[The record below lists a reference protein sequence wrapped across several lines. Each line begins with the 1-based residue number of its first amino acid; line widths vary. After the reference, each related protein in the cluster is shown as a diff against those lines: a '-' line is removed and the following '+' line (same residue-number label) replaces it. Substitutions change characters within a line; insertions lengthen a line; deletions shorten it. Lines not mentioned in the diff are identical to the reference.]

1 MADSEDTTQ
10 REGVSADGRPRRQPP
25 IIDIEAVEVSL
36 DGSRATTAGSGPT
49 PNRSAAMRGPKRLS
63 TFLSLMRLAIIGS
76 ACFIAAIIGGA
87 LWIYFGTEARDG
99 PQRHAASPT
108 AAVPD
113 DVVTRIAKLEAALR
127 VPPSQPPSPPPRLAA
142 EVGDLGSRVAGHDT
156 KLAAL
161 TDRIASLEGAVRD
174 AAAAPR
180 VAGERV
186 DELAG
191 RSDGDRR
198 NSDDQNRAQQDDR
211 SALDDLAN
219 RVATLESQ
227 QTALQRKQEGL
238 DRVTDAIAAVDKA
251 VRLATVAVALRSTL
265 ERNSPF
271 TTELAAAQ
279 SLGVDE
285 KALAS
290 LAPFAATGLP
300 TPSEL
305 FHDLSTLLPELRRLS
320 APPGKNLGY
329 LDRLQASAVKMLNI
343 RPVQNQP
350 GDDPATVMSRI
361 EFQMAQQ
368 DVGAMVVEL
377 DKLPAPAKEL
387 ARPWRTKVL
396 ARQDALDAAQRIA
409 TALLAQ
415 LGEPPGRGPSLR

>member
-1 MADSEDTTQ
+1 MADSEDRTQ

-25 IIDIEAVEVSL
+25 IIDVEAVEVSL
-36 DGSRATTAGSGPT
+36 DGSRATTAGSDPT
-49 PNRSAAMRGPKRLS
+49 PHPSAAGRWPKRLS
-63 TFLSLMRLAIIGS
+63 TFLSAMRLTIIGS

-87 LWIYFGTEARDG
+87 LWIYFGADASDG
-99 PQRHAASPT
+99 PQRHAGSPT
-108 AAVPD
+108 VAVPD
-113 DVVTRIAKLEAALR
+113 DVVTRIAKLEAALS
-127 VPPSQPPSPPPRLAA
+127 VPPSQPSSPPPRLAA
-142 EVGDLGSRVAGHDT
+142 EVGDLASRMAGHDA

-161 TDRIASLEGAVRD
+161 TDRIASLEGAVRE
-174 AAAAPR
+174 AAAAAR
-180 VAGERV
+180 VAGERAEEV
-186 DELAG
+186 AG

-198 NSDDQNRAQQDDR
+198 NSDEQNRTQQDDR
-211 SALDDLAN
+211 SAVDDLAN

-238 DRVTDAIAAVDKA
+238 NRVTDAIAAVDKA

-271 TTELAAAQ
+271 AAELAAAR
-279 SLGVDE
+279 SLGADE

-300 TPSEL
+300 TSSEL
-305 FHDLSTLLPELRRLS
+305 SHELSTLLPELRRLS
-320 APPGKNLGY
+320 VPPGQDLGY
-329 LDRLQASAVKMLNI
+329 LDRLRASAVKMLNI

-350 GDDPATVMSRI
+350 GDDPSTVMGRI

-377 DKLPAPAKEL
+377 DKLPAPAREL

-396 ARQDALDAAQRIA
+396 ARQDALEAAQRIA
-409 TALLAQ
+409 TASLAA
-415 LGEPPGRGPSLR
+415 LGEPRGLSPR